1 MGMSNVSFGQKSAT
15 KFSKILSFTA
25 VAAVLAGCSGSVDRF
40 ADYPSIATNSV
51 SSKDTKTA
59 AVESVQTSP
68 LTGDR
73 VATARPSW
81 QNAPSPNAGY
91 TPPAPTYR
99 QAPQQQAYN
108 APARTAPA
116 PAPSYAPAS
125 NGTITVQP
133 GQTMYSLARANGL
146 TVSQLARA
154 NNISA
159 PYTLAVGQRLSV
171 PGAAQ
176 PVSPQPTV
184 QRAAA
189 PVPSG
194 PNIASQQS
202 SGAHVVKPGET
213 LYSLGRA
220 YNMHPHDIA
229 RANGLS
235 NSTQLSVGQRITIP
249 GAGSSSPIANS
260 APSRLPQQNLAAQ
273 RQPAVSQP
281 AQPQQQAAVQAPQP
295 VQNMQQSAQIES
307 TNTATPFRWPVK
319 GRVISKFGSKP
330 NNTKNEGINIAVPE
344 GTAVRASEAG
354 VVAYAGNELK
364 GYGNLV
370 LIRHQNGWV
379 TAYAHNRDLLV
390 KRGDAVRR
398 GDVIAKAGKTGS
410 VTSPQV
416 HFEIRQGATPVDPMK
431 YLTSQTASN

>member
-1 MGMSNVSFGQKSAT
+1 MSIFTCGAKSAT
-15 KFSKILSFTA
+15 KISRIFAFTA
-25 VAAVLAGCSGSVDRF
+25 TAALLAGCSGSVDRF
-40 ADYPSIATNSV
+40 ADYPGIATNSV
-51 SSKDTKTA
+51 SKKETRSA
-59 AVESVQTSP
+59 AVESVESSP

-91 TPPAPTYR
+91 TPPAPSY
-99 QAPQQQAYN
+99 QPAPQQQAYN
-108 APARTAPA
+108 APA
-116 PAPSYAPAS
+116 PSYQPAQS
-125 NGTITVQP
+125 GTITVQP

-146 TVSQLARA
+146 TVSQLAGA
-154 NNISA
+154 NNIAA
-159 PYTLAVGQRLSV
+159 PYTLSVGQRLVV
-171 PGAAQ
+171 PGAAS

-184 QRAAA
+184 QNASAPVQHAAA
-189 PVPSG
+189 NVAP
-194 PNIASQQS
+194 QQS
-202 SGAHVVKPGET
+202 GGWHVVRAGET

-220 YNMHPHDIA
+220 YNVHPHEIA

-235 NSTQLSVGQRITIP
+235 TSAGLNVGQRVTIP
-249 GAGSSSPIANS
+249 GAGAAPASPIANS
-260 APSRLPQQNLAAQ
+260 APTSLPQQNLAASEPLQAAPQPLPGRVEEQ
-273 RQPAVSQP
+273 RQPVTEQV
-281 AQPQQQAAVQAPQP
+281 AQEADDG
-295 VQNMQQSAQIES
+295 NGSGI
-307 TNTATPFRWPVK
+307 FRWPVR

-344 GTAVRASEAG
+344 GTAVRAAEAG

-379 TAYAHNRDLLV
+379 TAYAHNKELTV
-390 KRGDAVRR
+390 KRGDTVRR
-398 GDVIAKAGKTGS
+398 GDVIAKAGQTGS

-416 HFEIRQGATPVDPMK
+416 HFEVRQGATPVDPMK

>member
-1 MGMSNVSFGQKSAT
+1 MGMSIFSCGTKSAT
-15 KFSKILSFTA
+15 KISRLFAFTA
-25 VAAVLAGCSGSVDRF
+25 TAALLAGCSGSVDRF

-51 SSKDTKTA
+51 SKKETRSA
-59 AVESVQTSP
+59 AVESVKSSP

-91 TPPAPTYR
+91 TPPAPAYN
-99 QAPQQQAYN
+99 QAPRQQAYN
-108 APARTAPA
+108 APAV
-116 PAPSYAPAS
+116 APSYQPAQS
-125 NGTITVQP
+125 GSITVQP

-146 TVSQLARA
+146 TVSQLAGA

-159 PYTLAVGQRLSV
+159 PYTLSVGQRLVV
-171 PGAAQ
+171 PGAAS

-184 QRAAA
+184 QNASA
-189 PVPSG
+189 PVQHTAANLAP
-194 PNIASQQS
+194 QQS
-202 SGAHVVKPGET
+202 GGSHVVRPGET
-213 LYSLGRA
+213 LYSLSRT
-220 YNMHPHDIA
+220 YNVHPHEIA

-235 NSTQLSVGQRITIP
+235 TNAGLNVGQRVTIP
-249 GAGSSSPIANS
+249 GAGARSSSPIANS
-260 APSRLPQQNLAAQ
+260 APTSLPQQDLAARQPVQAAPQPLPGQVESQ
-273 RQPAVSQP
+273 RQPVTEQVTMEADDGNGSG
-281 AQPQQQAAVQAPQP
+281 
-295 VQNMQQSAQIES
+295 I
-307 TNTATPFRWPVK
+307 FRWPVK

-344 GTAVRASEAG
+344 GTAVRAAEAG

-379 TAYAHNRDLLV
+379 TAYAHNKELSV
-390 KRGDAVRR
+390 KRGDTVRR
-398 GDVIAKAGKTGS
+398 GDVIAKAGQTGS

-416 HFEIRQGATPVDPMK
+416 HFEVRQGATPVDPMK

>member
-1 MGMSNVSFGQKSAT
+1 MGMSNFTCSRKSAT
-15 KFSKILSFTA
+15 KISRLFAFTA
-25 VAAVLAGCSGSVDRF
+25 AAALLAGCSGSVDRF

-51 SSKDTKTA
+51 SKKETKTA
-59 AVESVQTSP
+59 AVDQVQTSP

-91 TPPAPTYR
+91 TPPAPVYN

-108 APARTAPA
+108 APA
-116 PAPSYAPAS
+116 PSYQSAQ

-171 PGAAQ
+171 PGASN

-184 QRAAA
+184 QTAAA
-189 PVPSG
+189 PVQHSV
-194 PNIASQQS
+194 NVSSQQQGGS
-202 SGAHVVKPGET
+202 HVVRSGET
-213 LYSLGRA
+213 MYSLGRA
-220 YNMHPHDIA
+220 YNVHPHDIA

-235 NSTQLSVGQRITIP
+235 TSAGLTVGQRITIP
-249 GAGSSSPIANS
+249 GATGTGRPTSPIANS
-260 APSRLPQQNLAAQ
+260 APTSLPQQNLAAQ
-273 RQPAVSQP
+273 QV
-281 AQPQQQAAVQAPQP
+281 APQP
-295 VQNMQQSAQIES
+295 LPGRVETAEQRQPVTEQVAQES
-307 TNTATPFRWPVK
+307 DDGNGNGVFRWPVK

-344 GTAVRASEAG
+344 GTAVRAAEAG

-379 TAYAHNRDLLV
+379 TAYAHNKDLLV
-390 KRGDAVRR
+390 KRGDTVRR
-398 GDVIAKAGKTGS
+398 GDVIAKAGQTGS

-416 HFEIRQGATPVDPMK
+416 HFEVRQGATPVDPMK
-431 YLTSQTASN
+431 YLTSQTAAN

>member
-1 MGMSNVSFGQKSAT
+1 MGMSIVTCGHKSAT
-15 KFSKILSFTA
+15 RISRLFVFTA
-25 VAAVLAGCSGSVDRF
+25 AAAMLAGCSGSVDRF
-40 ADYPSIATNSV
+40 ADYPGIATSSV
-51 SSKDTKTA
+51 SKKETKTA
-59 AVESVQTSP
+59 AVDSVQSSP

-91 TPPAPTYR
+91 TPPAPVYN
-99 QAPQQQAYN
+99 QAPRQQAYN
-108 APARTAPA
+108 APA
-116 PAPSYAPAS
+116 PSYQPAQ
-125 NGTITVQP
+125 NGSITVQP

-159 PYTLAVGQRLSV
+159 PYTLSVGQRLTV
-171 PGAAQ
+171 PGASK

-184 QRAAA
+184 QTAAA
-189 PVPSG
+189 PVQHSV
-194 PNIASQQS
+194 NVSSQQQ
-202 SGAHVVKPGET
+202 SGSHVVRAGET
-213 LYSLGRA
+213 MYSLGRT
-220 YNMHPHDIA
+220 YNVHPHDIA

-235 NSTQLSVGQRITIP
+235 ISAGLSVGQRITIP
-249 GAGSSSPIANS
+249 GASGGSRPASPIANS
-260 APSRLPQQNLAAQ
+260 APTSLPQQNLAAQ
-273 RQPAVSQP
+273 QV
-281 AQPQQQAAVQAPQP
+281 APQP
-295 VQNMQQSAQIES
+295 LPGRVETQQQRQPVTEQVAKES
-307 TNTATPFRWPVK
+307 VDGSGNGVFRWPVK

-344 GTAVRASEAG
+344 GTAVRAAEAG

-390 KRGDAVRR
+390 KRGDTVRR
-398 GDVIAKAGKTGS
+398 GDVVAKAGSTGS

-416 HFEIRQGATPVDPMK
+416 HFEVRQGATPVDPLK

>member
-1 MGMSNVSFGQKSAT
+1 MSIFTCGAKSAT
-15 KFSKILSFTA
+15 KISRIFAFTA
-25 VAAVLAGCSGSVDRF
+25 TAALLAGCSGSVDRF
-40 ADYPSIATNSV
+40 ADYPDIATNSV
-51 SSKDTKTA
+51 SKKETRSA
-59 AVESVQTSP
+59 AVESVESSP

-91 TPPAPTYR
+91 TPPAPSY
-99 QAPQQQAYN
+99 QPAPQQQAYN
-108 APARTAPA
+108 APA
-116 PAPSYAPAS
+116 PSYQPAQS
-125 NGTITVQP
+125 GTITVQP

-146 TVSQLARA
+146 TVSQLAGA
-154 NNISA
+154 NNIAA
-159 PYTLAVGQRLSV
+159 PYTLSVGQRLVV
-171 PGAAQ
+171 PGAAS

-184 QRAAA
+184 QNASAPVQHAAA
-189 PVPSG
+189 NVAP
-194 PNIASQQS
+194 QQS
-202 SGAHVVKPGET
+202 GGSHVVRAGET

-220 YNMHPHDIA
+220 YNVHPHEIA

-235 NSTQLSVGQRITIP
+235 TSAGLNVGQRVTIP
-249 GAGSSSPIANS
+249 GAGAAPASPIANS
-260 APSRLPQQNLAAQ
+260 APTSLPQQNLAASEPLQAAPQPLPGRVEEQ
-273 RQPAVSQP
+273 RQPVTEQV
-281 AQPQQQAAVQAPQP
+281 AQEADDG
-295 VQNMQQSAQIES
+295 NGSGI
-307 TNTATPFRWPVK
+307 FRWPVR

-344 GTAVRASEAG
+344 GTVVRAAEAG

-379 TAYAHNRDLLV
+379 TAYAHNKELTV
-390 KRGDAVRR
+390 KRGDTVRR
-398 GDVIAKAGKTGS
+398 GDVIAKGGQTGS

-416 HFEIRQGATPVDPMK
+416 HFEVRQGATPVDPMK

>member
-1 MGMSNVSFGQKSAT
+1 MGMSYVSFGQKSAS
-15 KFSKILSFTA
+15 KISKILSFTA
-25 VAAVLAGCSGSVDRF
+25 VAAILAGCSGSVDRF

-51 SSKDTKTA
+51 SKKETKSA
-59 AVESVQTSP
+59 AVDSVETTP

-91 TPPAPTYR
+91 TPPAPVYR

-108 APARTAPA
+108 APARPAPA
-116 PAPSYAPAS
+116 PAPSYAPAA

-159 PYTLAVGQRLSV
+159 PYTLAVGQRLTV
-171 PGAAQ
+171 PGKSQ

-184 QRAAA
+184 QTAAA
-189 PVPSG
+189 PVPAG

-202 SGAHVVKPGET
+202 SGSHVVKPGET

-220 YNMHPHDIA
+220 YNKHPHDIA

-235 NSTQLSVGQRITIP
+235 NNTQLSVGQRINIP

-273 RQPAVSQP
+273 RQPAASRP
-281 AQPQQQAAVQAPQP
+281 AQPQQQVAAPAPQP
-295 VQNMQQSAQIES
+295 VQKMQQSAQIEQGS
-307 TNTATPFRWPVK
+307 NNGPFRWPVR

-344 GTAVRASEAG
+344 GTAVRAAEAG

-379 TAYAHNRDLLV
+379 TAYAHNKELNV

-416 HFEIRQGATPVDPMK
+416 HFEVRQGATPVDPMK